1 MVSKILRRELSKT
14 ADSESYSENNN
25 AANVSHIDESHAFS
39 FEFQVCKH
47 SLVLK
52 DLMN

>member
-1 MVSKILRRELSKT
+1 MLKRELSKT
-14 ADSESYSENNN
+14 ADSESCSENIN
-25 AANVSHIDESHAFS
+25 AANISHIDESHIFS
-39 FEFQVCKH
+39 FEFQDCKH